1 MNLPETDGLSPEAL
15 AVLMPT
21 EETDETQVA
30 EARIGDLL
38 KGMADEQRRNQ
49 RTLGAARFCWARCP
63 LGVIGDRCTGPL
75 REGQGEWSV
84 LKQVPAPDTPLK
96 LEIHGVIFLQLRNV
110 VNGPIDSSAA
120 SRRKPAHD
128 R

>member
-1 MNLPETDGLSPEAL
+1 MNLPELDGLSPEAL

-49 RTLGAARFCWARCP
+49 RTLGALPDFVGLDARSALSEIAALDLSVKVR
-63 LGVIGDRCTGPL
+63 GSGR
-75 REGQGEWSV
+75 V
-84 LKQVPAPDTPLK
+84 LKQVPAPDTPLS
-96 LEIHGVIFLQLRNV
+96 EIHGVIFLQL
-110 VNGPIDSSAA
+110 GTL
-120 SRRKPAHD
+120 
-128 R
+128 